1 MKSQP
6 KGKQKK
12 IHRHIGDVVMSNT
25 VYVNKNY
32 PFNDL
37 NKMIFVS
44 IVAAYDYI
52 IRYGAVSSK
61 NKWRILCA
69 PGEDVSIVTN
79 PNVYVWDGS
88 MLAMNISLSNNVW
101 VNQDA
106 AQDNPNMMIFTS
118 PESAYAW
125 ILANGN
131 LSETNPWVIN
141 LPAGLIPLVILH
153 QDVMYNC
160 PDGSIIDELRFDM
173 DFTSITDVFR
183 SYITGA
189 VINKLVGYA
198 LKCGYLYDCIVKDV
212 EPIDD
217 SFAPE
222 DTEEEN
228 PLQCYVIMNSCR
240 VYKGDLQNYTV
251 EDASYSL
258 ITPILG
264 DIDNLSYYGNEL
276 NVITEGISNEINLV
290 GTINHT
296 GGVFNPTTFEKC
308 KVTNAYCYD
317 IEVTSGAADFY
328 KCVFDNFTISSGM
341 VTTSGCTVSGTFTKT
356 GGIWT
361 NKGDIFDSEVSGI
374 PVDDMQSAIDALAI
388 GTMNKL
394 SEQVVTEVYA
404 WTRLDAVGEDNVLNN
419 ETITLNL
426 GETDEEVYTFKT
438 TLTEPAVPGEIL
450 IGANILES
458 ISNAATVID
467 AESLITD
474 AAFTTPSTFIR
485 NKIAGSTGNG
495 ITVATSSA
503 ALSLLYATLQG
514 GGDEYTIN
522 IRDGK
527 YRDITVYDDT
537 FIYLNPQGEDRNMQL
552 ELTLRQEGDAGNH
565 PITIQ
570 STEGNIY
577 SPSGAGYTPTLTAGA
592 IDIVKLRWSG
602 TEWFMTVDLDNGIP
616 S

>member
-88 MLAMNISLSNNVW
+88 MLSMNISLSNNVW

-106 AQDNPNMMIFTS
+106 AQDNPDMMIFTS

-173 DFTSITDVFR
+173 DFTGITDIFR

-198 LKCGYLYDCIVKDV
+198 LKCGYLCDCIVKDV

-228 PLQCYVIMNSCR
+228 PLQCYVVMNSCS

-251 EDASYSL
+251 ADASYSTIVPL
-258 ITPILG
+258 LG
-264 DIDNLSYYGNEL
+264 DIDNLTYKGNNIKL
-276 NVITEGISNEINLV
+276 ITENISGEINIV
-290 GTINHT
+290 GNTHHI
-296 GGVFNPTTFEKC
+296 GGIFNPTTFENIL
-308 KVTNAYCYD
+308 VENAYCYD
-317 IEVTSGAADFY
+317 IEVTSDTAKFDG
-328 KCVFDNFTISSGM
+328 CVFDDLTISGGS
-341 VTTSGCTVSGTFTKT
+341 VNTRGCTIIGTFTKT
-356 GGIWT
+356 GGTWA

-474 AAFTTPSTFIR
+474 AAFTTPSTFIS

-602 TEWFMTVDLDNGIP
+602 TEWFMTVDLDNGMP